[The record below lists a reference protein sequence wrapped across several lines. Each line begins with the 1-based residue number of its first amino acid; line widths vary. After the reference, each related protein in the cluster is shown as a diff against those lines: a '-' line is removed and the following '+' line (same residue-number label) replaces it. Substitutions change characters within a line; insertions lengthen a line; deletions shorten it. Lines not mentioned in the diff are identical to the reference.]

1 MSRCYRLIKNCAEG
15 TLAPRRLGATSC
27 LSIPPVCRRIERTSP
42 VSNSA
47 HLGIGPGQA
56 GLHHNAIA
64 PHLTYRPL
72 SHHLPAMCGVTA
84 VTTVPSDA
92 ATMADVTTTP
102 ALSVRQSWHRPDVA
116 VVLVHPQIPQN
127 TGNVA
132 RTCAATAAPLH
143 LVGPLGFELDDRKLK
158 RAGLDYWDSVTM
170 STHSTWGDFFAF
182 FCKLPN
188 PKRLVA
194 FTVYGESYYAGPGG
208 VIPLRGIVGAAACAP
223 PASGSTGPLNALC
236 AQDVA

>member
-143 LVGPLGFELDDRKLK
+143 LVGPLGFELDDRKWVHL
-158 RAGLDYWDSVTM
+158 GSLGVSICTPFTTSVL
-170 STHSTWGDFFAF
+170 S
-182 FCKLPN
+182 
-188 PKRLVA
+188 RLVLNHGLA
-194 FTVYGESYYAGPGG
+194 DVGILAARWGCDLTPSSRVSIAVVNYLPGWANHVSSPPFDGSGYA
-208 VIPLRGIVGAAACAP
+208 
-223 PASGSTGPLNALC
+223 T
-236 AQDVA
+236 QT

>member
-143 LVGPLGFELDDRKLK
+143 LVGPLGFELDDRKPRRHCSPESHIGRNRGHAPRWETFRSQS
-158 RAGLDYWDSVTM
+158 RADAVTWQFGREAVPFGCV
-170 STHSTWGDFFAF
+170 T
-182 FCKLPN
+182 
-188 PKRLVA
+188 
-194 FTVYGESYYAGPGG
+194 
-208 VIPLRGIVGAAACAP
+208 
-223 PASGSTGPLNALC
+223 
-236 AQDVA
+236 